1 MGLFAGVA
9 AGVARRVT
17 CSQKLYQMKLEFSRT
32 FESEELT
39 GTVTRLS
46 SSVCVTHLQHKPTHP
61 VPTTFRQ
68 VATPSHPL
76 QSRNVFGGNGV
87 AVQVP
92 MPANRANQRCLLRGT
107 LNAFAAALMPGLH
120 RPLARPATHD
130 RYPRRRRTRRSRP
143 RTDPVDSHSGA
154 CRPLMIGRHHVM
166 NQHFAMD
173 RILAPGCYA
182 QQRRRSEIFRDAR
195 CNRPAPMAAS
205 PA

>member
-76 QSRNVFGGNGV
+76 QSRNVFGGNAV

-107 LNAFAAALMPGLH
+107 LNAFAATVMPGGYIDH
-120 RPLARPATHD
+120 WRAPQHTTVTPG
-130 RYPRRRRTRRSRP
+130 
-143 RTDPVDSHSGA
+143 GA
-154 CRPLMIGRHHVM
+154 GH
-166 NQHFAMD
+166 
-173 RILAPGCYA
+173 G
-182 QQRRRSEIFRDAR
+182 E
-195 CNRPAPMAAS
+195 AALVQIQ
-205 PA
+205 